1 MKFSYS
7 RWLLRIVWLAL
18 SFSYTFYF
26 RTEAAANEIYE
37 NRMHTKHSGF
47 TVVLVHA
54 PSLFSHLAESG
65 RPLVKRWFH
74 FGSLARNRG
83 NFNFVWQWWLLSS
96 FFLFQFGFI
105 IFDLAVPFPDSLTP
119 SRIHRLRSLTAMGV
133 DRRSHCPWW
142 YHLTRLFAEHVSVG
156 TLNMQPEFYDYF
168 VKRRKCQRPNKGFLH
183 SQSSSTLLCSASTSI
198 CEHSTPMMQC
208 RGFQSNS
215 KYRYPHTQ
223 TGVANCSPCDI
234 LSL

>member
-1 MKFSYS
+1 MMA
-7 RWLLRIVWLAL
+7 IV
-18 SFSYTFYF
+18 
-26 RTEAAANEIYE
+26 
-37 NRMHTKHSGF
+37 
-47 TVVLVHA
+47 
-54 PSLFSHLAESG
+54 
-65 RPLVKRWFH
+65 
-74 FGSLARNRG
+74 
-83 NFNFVWQWWLLSS
+83 
-96 FFLFQFGFI
+96 FLFFI
-105 IFDLAVPFPDSLTP
+105 SVWIHHLWPSCPLSRLTYPLMNTPLTKSDSNGRWSSISLPMMIPFNSTFC
-119 SRIHRLRSLTAMGV
+119 RARQR
-133 DRRSHCPWW
+133 W
-142 YHLTRLFAEHVSVG
+142 